1 MIQVSNKYYFKLT
14 FAIIIALVLVTNF
27 SVSSTALAQTD
38 KDKPKPI
45 EKITEK
51 SFCAQL
57 DSINNNLDNLINQKI
72 NNLNTKQVS
81 RVNKVNE
88 TFNKRDS
95 ELNVNRIKWDANRE
109 EQYKKM
115 YENAKTDAQ
124 KQAIDQFKLTMNNA
138 IILRRTKI
146 DSAISTFRSTI
157 NTELS
162 GRQSAVNSVITN
174 YQNTLD
180 AVQTKA
186 KTSCENGDESSQVRQ
201 ALKTDIQL
209 ARADLQSGRS
219 GIDRINDEVTNAN
232 NIRKNAIEAAITE
245 FRTTAQQAR
254 ETLSQAIKN

>member
-1 MIQVSNKYYFKLT
+1 MIQVSNKYYYKLT
-14 FAIIIALVLVTNF
+14 FAITTALVLITNVF
-27 SVSSTALAQTD
+27 ASNTALAQTD

-57 DSINNNLDNLINQKI
+57 DSINNNLDNLINQRI
-72 NNLNTKQVS
+72 DNLNTKQIS
-81 RVNKVNE
+81 RLNKVSA
-88 TFNKRDS
+88 TFSKRDS
-95 ELNVNRIKWDANRE
+95 ELSANRIKWDANRE

-115 YENAKTDAQ
+115 YENAKTDIQ
-124 KQAIDQFKLTMNNA
+124 KQAIDQFKLTMNYS
-138 IILRRTKI
+138 IILRRTKV

-157 NTELS
+157 NSEIS
-162 GRQSAVNSVITN
+162 GQQSGVNSVITN

-180 AVQTKA
+180 AAQTKA

-201 ALKTDIQL
+201 AFKTDIQS
-209 ARADLQSGRS
+209 ARADLQSGKS
-219 GIDRINDEVTNAN
+219 GIDRINDDVTNAN

-245 FRTTAQQAR
+245 FRLTTQQAR